1 MASYFI
7 FKKDLTT
14 GYITPICNS
23 WRDDLNE
30 IDRHWFGYMYGFMD
44 GCFEILGGQ
53 YVGMR
58 PGSSE
63 RSFILHIEGRHEVEY
78 FMLLD
83 DEGRDLIYESCKQPL
98 INPDMTNE
106 EKQQTRDRIGQRI
119 AALRKAAGLTQEEL
133 AIRAQLQRTH
143 IGRIEAGRYAVTLE
157 TVQAIAQALGMTVD
171 IIDPRL
177 EGLAKLPTK

>member
-1 MASYFI
+1 M
-7 FKKDLTT
+7 
-14 GYITPICNS
+14 
-23 WRDDLNE
+23 NE
-30 IDRHWFGYMYGFMD
+30 
-44 GCFEILGGQ
+44 
-53 YVGMR
+53 V
-58 PGSSE
+58 
-63 RSFILHIEGRHEVEY
+63 
-78 FMLLD
+78 
-83 DEGRDLIYESCKQPL
+83 
-98 INPDMTNE
+98 

-177 EGLAKLPTK
+177 EGLAKLPKQ

>member
-1 MASYFI
+1 
-7 FKKDLTT
+7 
-14 GYITPICNS
+14 
-23 WRDDLNE
+23 
-30 IDRHWFGYMYGFMD
+30 
-44 GCFEILGGQ
+44 
-53 YVGMR
+53 
-58 PGSSE
+58 
-63 RSFILHIEGRHEVEY
+63 
-78 FMLLD
+78 
-83 DEGRDLIYESCKQPL
+83 
-98 INPDMTNE
+98 MTNE

-177 EGLAKLPTK
+177 EGLAKLPTKQPMAKKTFEQECAEGRWEFDPNRSFEERCEIVRRTAITSDMTYEERLAMQKARYGL

>member
-1 MASYFI
+1 M
-7 FKKDLTT
+7 
-14 GYITPICNS
+14 
-23 WRDDLNE
+23 NE
-30 IDRHWFGYMYGFMD
+30 
-44 GCFEILGGQ
+44 
-53 YVGMR
+53 V
-58 PGSSE
+58 
-63 RSFILHIEGRHEVEY
+63 
-78 FMLLD
+78 
-83 DEGRDLIYESCKQPL
+83 
-98 INPDMTNE
+98 

-177 EGLAKLPTK
+177 EGLAKLPNKQG